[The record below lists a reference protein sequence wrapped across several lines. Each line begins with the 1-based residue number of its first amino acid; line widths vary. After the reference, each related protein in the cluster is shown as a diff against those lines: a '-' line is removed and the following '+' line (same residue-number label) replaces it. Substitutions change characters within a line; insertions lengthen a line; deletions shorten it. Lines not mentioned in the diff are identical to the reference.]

1 MTRAPYLK
9 KFGIEKIYNKTNFL
23 YTSMHKNI
31 YMDKDNLMP
40 KKRKDFFINRN
51 IVTSRKRLKRNQI
64 ICDYMGPIV
73 LYIGYICDGKSHHT
87 FFGHILWLC
96 CNYL

>member
-1 MTRAPYLK
+1 
-9 KFGIEKIYNKTNFL
+9 
-23 YTSMHKNI
+23 
-31 YMDKDNLMP
+31 
-40 KKRKDFFINRN
+40 
-51 IVTSRKRLKRNQI
+51 
-64 ICDYMGPIV
+64 MGPIV